1 MTKYVSGYEEV
12 CKELKSERIFFVAK
26 QKLDFNSGRIVC
38 EANKANM
45 NVITDQENQRRV
57 IEAMNGANCKHGKFQ
72 LINWLCCS

>member
-1 MTKYVSGYEEV
+1 MTKYDSNHSEV
-12 CKELKSERIFFVAK
+12 CKESKSEMTLFVAR